1 MNVADA
7 AKLDFATKF
16 NFGISS
22 SAHTKFWRMKLRC
35 RSCSLG
41 IPRLKILDIEVYFE
55 FIYCFSNV
63 QYAFALLLSFIYNQW
78 GVNEV
83 FFLGQKRS
91 LVNGLFRRPNEPQFP
106 MNWNWEPFTTF
117 PFSKRHLNF
126 SIVVLTYL
134 SRYFTKGK

>member
-83 FFLGQKRS
+83 FFSRS
-91 LVNGLFRRPNEPQFP
+91 EKVSRK
-106 MNWNWEPFTTF
+106 W
-117 PFSKRHLNF
+117 PFSKAKRTPISNELKLRAIYHISFFKKTLEFFNSSSHL
-126 SIVVLTYL
+126 SL
-134 SRYFTKGK
+134 